1 LLAALF
7 ILPALRSVAQ
17 TQANTANL
25 HGQVLDEDGQP
36 LQRVEITIRFGPGS
50 SETVYSDAAGNFEV
64 SGLTAG
70 QVVVSISRPGF
81 FRIDNRALD
90 LSPGGNEVSFTL
102 NHETEL
108 QEKLEVE
115 SSPVE
120 IDPDTTSHQES
131 LVQHEILNVP
141 TPASHD
147 LQQSLRQIP
156 QVLADSSGTLHVA
169 GARQG
174 QTEILLDGFEINDP
188 GTGSFNSSVT
198 VDAVREVSVETG
210 GFGAQY
216 AHAGGGIVS
225 IDTQSG
231 DDRLRFGI
239 TNFLPD
245 VSFQQGTHFGNWYP
259 RILFSGPLKKGKIWF
274 SEAITLQHTFRLVD
288 ELPAGQN
295 TDSQWAGSNL
305 IRLQVN
311 LTPKNIL
318 QGSFLYNQLS
328 DPALGLGPYAPLS
341 TTTNTQSRRYFIS
354 VKDQVWVGRALFD
367 VGAAVDTGHTNSN
380 PLGTSPYIVT
390 PSTALGNYF
399 QALSQDSRRLQ
410 LIGDVTTGSLDW
422 FGKHT
427 VSAGWNAAGLDFS
440 QQASRTEIQF
450 YRECAAGAPSGCL
463 GTLSETA
470 TFSGPAA
477 PHLANTQ
484 IGGYAQDLWRPFKP
498 VVFSA
503 GVRLDWDRL
512 IQQHIFEPRLAMNWV
527 PEEDGRMKFTLAWG
541 EHYQPIYLAAL
552 AQGFDQQRTDVFFDS
567 TGLIPLG
574 PPRVTS
580 FVTPLNGLKQ
590 PRSYN
595 TTAEWD
601 ERFFASTY
609 IGMAFLLRESRDG
622 LAWQTLPSETLLLQN
637 GRNDRYIA
645 GEAWIRHTFGEKAQ
659 IAVDYTR
666 SRASSNEVL
675 DPTLA
680 SLILSPQQGGPL
692 LWDAPN
698 RIVSSG
704 WTPIPLWGLLLSGFG
719 EYHTGYPFS
728 VVNEEQQLTDP
739 ANSHRFPNYFSL
751 NLGLEKRFPFKG
763 HEWAVRI
770 SGVNVTRHNNPDTVV
785 NDVDAPNYLTYA
797 GGQNRAFTVRLRLV
811 TQH

>member
-1 LLAALF
+1 M
-7 ILPALRSVAQ
+7 LPALHVVAQ
-17 TQANTANL
+17 TQTNNCDL
-25 HGQVLDEDGQP
+25 QGQVIDEDGQP
-36 LQRVEITIRFGPGS
+36 LQRVEITVHFGS
-50 SETVYSDAAGNFEV
+50 SSTLTVYSDAAGHFEV
-64 SGLTAG
+64 TGLTPI
-70 QVVVSISRPGF
+70 QVVVTISKPGF
-81 FRIDNRALD
+81 FKIDSRPLEV
-90 LSPGGNEVSFTL
+90 SPGSNEVSFTL

-115 SSPVE
+115 SSPIQ

-141 TPASHD
+141 VPSTHD
-147 LQQSLRQIP
+147 LQQSLRVIP
-156 QVLADSSGTLHVA
+156 QVLADSNGTLHVA

-174 QTEILLDGFEINDP
+174 QTEILLDGFEVNDP
-188 GTGSFNSSVT
+188 GTGSFNSNVT

-231 DDRLRFGI
+231 DDKLRFGI

-245 VSFQQGTHFGNWYP
+245 LSVQQGAHFGNWYP
-259 RILFSGPLKKGKIWF
+259 RVLFSGPLKKGKVWF
-274 SEAITLQHTFRLVD
+274 SEALTVQHTFRLVN
-288 ELPAGQN
+288 ELPSGQN
-295 TDSQWAGSNL
+295 TDSQWVGSNL
-305 IRLQVN
+305 VRLQVN

-318 QGSFLYNQLS
+318 QGSFLYNLLS
-328 DPALGLGPYAPLS
+328 DPRLGLGPFTPLS
-341 TTTNTQSRRYFIS
+341 TTTNTQSRRYFGS
-354 VKDQVWVGRALFD
+354 VKDQIWVGRTLFD
-367 VGAAVDTGHTNSN
+367 VGVAVDTGHTNSN
-380 PLGTSPYIVT
+380 PLGTSPYLIT
-390 PSTALGNYF
+390 PSTASGNYF

-410 LIGDVTTGSLDW
+410 FNGDVTTGSLDW
-422 FGKHT
+422 LGKHT
-427 VSAGWNAAGLDFS
+427 LSAGWNTAGLDFS
-440 QQASRTEIQF
+440 QQAARTQIQF
-450 YRECAAGAPSGCL
+450 YRGCATGAPSGCL

-470 TFSGPAA
+470 TFSGNSA

-484 IGGYAQDLWRPFKP
+484 VGGYAQDLWRPLKP
-498 VVFSA
+498 IVFSV
-503 GVRLDWDRL
+503 GLRTDWDRL
-512 IQQHIFEPRLAMNWV
+512 IDQHIVEPRIAMNWV
-527 PEEDGRMKFTLAWG
+527 PAEDGRMKFTLAWG
-541 EHYQPIYLAAL
+541 EHYQPIYLASL
-552 AQGFDQQRTDVFFDS
+552 APGFDQQRTDRFFDA
-567 TGLIPLG
+567 TGLVPIG
-574 PPRVTS
+574 APRISS
-580 FVTPLNGLKQ
+580 FSTPLDALKQ

-601 ERFFASTY
+601 ERFFASTF
-609 IGMAFLLRESRDG
+609 IGAAFLLRESRNG
-622 LAWQTLPSETLLLQN
+622 LAWETQSSGTLLLQN
-637 GRNDRYIA
+637 RRNDRYTA
-645 GEAWIRHTFGEKAQ
+645 GEAWIRHTFGDKAQ

-704 WTPIPLWGLLLSGFG
+704 WTPIPLWGLLLSGFA

-739 ANSHRFPNYFSL
+739 ANSHRFPDYFSL
-751 NLGLEKRFPFKG
+751 NLGLEKRFPFRG
-763 HEWAVRI
+763 REWAVRI
-770 SGVNVTRHNNPDTVV
+770 SGINLTGHSNPSTVV
-785 NDVDAPNYLTYA
+785 NDVDAPNFLTYA
-797 GGQNRAFTVRLRLV
+797 GGQRRAFTVRLRLV

>member
-1 LLAALF
+1 VLL
-7 ILPALRSVAQ
+7 ILPALLIVAQ
-17 TQANTANL
+17 TQASSADV
-25 HGQVLDEDGQP
+25 HGQVTDEDGQP
-36 LQRVEITIRFGPGS
+36 LQRVEISFHFDSGS
-50 SETVYSDAAGNFEV
+50 SQTVYSDAAGHFEI
-64 SGLTAG
+64 SGLIPN
-70 QVVVSISRPGF
+70 QVVVTISKPGF
-81 FRIDNRALD
+81 FKIDSRALE
-90 LSPGGNEVSFTL
+90 LSPGSNEVSFTL

-115 SSPVE
+115 SSPVQ

-141 TPASHD
+141 VPSTHD
-147 LQQSLRQIP
+147 LQQSLRVIP
-156 QVLADSSGTLHVA
+156 QVLADANGTLHVA

-174 QTEILLDGFEINDP
+174 QTEILLDGFEVNDP

-231 DDRLRFGI
+231 DDKLRFGI

-245 VSFQQGTHFGNWYP
+245 LSVQQGTHFGNWYP
-259 RILFSGPLKKGKIWF
+259 RILFSGPLKKGKVWF
-274 SEAITLQHTFRLVD
+274 SEALTVQHTFRLVN
-288 ELPAGQN
+288 ELPSGQN

-318 QGSFLYNQLS
+318 QGSFLYNVLS
-328 DPALGLGPYAPLS
+328 DPHLGLGPFTPLS
-341 TTTNTQSRRYFIS
+341 TTTDTQSRRYFGS
-354 VKDQVWVGRALFD
+354 VKDQIWIGRTLFD
-367 VGAAVDTGHTNSN
+367 VGAAVDTGHANST
-380 PLGTSPYIVT
+380 PLGTSPYIMT
-390 PSTALGNYF
+390 PSSASGNYF

-410 LIGDVTTGSLDW
+410 FIGDVTTGSLDW

-427 VSAGWNAAGLDFS
+427 LSAGWNTAGLDFS
-440 QQASRTEIQF
+440 QEASRTEIQF
-450 YRECAAGAPSGCL
+450 YRGCATGAPSGCL

-470 TFSGPAA
+470 TFSGPSA

-484 IGGYAQDLWRPFKP
+484 VGGYAQDLWRPFKP
-498 VVFSA
+498 IVFSA
-503 GVRLDWDRL
+503 GLRTDWDRL
-512 IQQHIFEPRLAMNWV
+512 IHQHIVEPRVAMNWV
-527 PEEDGRMKFTLAWG
+527 PAEDGRMKFTLAWG
-541 EHYQPIYLAAL
+541 EHYQPIYLSSL
-552 AQGFDQQRTDVFFDS
+552 VPGFDQQRTDTFFDA

-580 FVTPLNGLKQ
+580 FEVPLDSLKQ

-601 ERFFASTY
+601 ERFFASTF
-609 IGMAFLLRESRDG
+609 IGVAFLLRESRDG
-622 LAWQTLPSETLLLQN
+622 LAWETQPSGTLLLQN
-637 GRNDRYIA
+637 HRNDRYIA
-645 GEAWIRHTFGEKAQ
+645 GEAWIRHTFGDKAQ
-659 IAVDYTR
+659 FAIDYTR

-680 SLILSPQQGGPL
+680 TLILSPQQGGPL

-704 WTPIPLWGLLLSGFG
+704 WTPIPFWGLLLSGFA
-719 EYHTGYPFS
+719 EYHIGYPFS
-728 VVNEEQQLTDP
+728 VVNEQQQLTDP
-739 ANSHRFPNYFSL
+739 ANSHRFPDYFSL

-763 HEWAVRI
+763 REWAVRI
-770 SGVNVTRHNNPDTVV
+770 SGVNLTGHSNPNTVV
-785 NDVDAPNYLTYA
+785 NDVDAPNFLTYA
-797 GGQNRAFTVRLRLV
+797 GGQRRAFTVRLRLV